1 MGAGGSSALQELR
14 DVAAN
19 YDEHAGQGAHEHDL
33 RALLQPKT
41 SRLREQAQGFRRR
54 LSKRLSKQQLE
65 TIVPAGGESENDSS
79 AEAAE
84 EAIYL
89 QSLLRDNA
97 SIRDGLSGEQLDI
110 RGQCVSMALVNTAA
124 EDTRTITDLD
134 AEHLVTIRGMVSNL
148 L

>member
-84 EAIYL
+84 EAAR
-89 QSLLRDNA
+89 LLLAEETQREVIPKKKKKKKKKKSAPCDE
-97 SIRDGLSGEQLDI
+97 DP
-110 RGQCVSMALVNTAA
+110 LVGV
-124 EDTRTITDLD
+124 ELVEPVETR
-134 AEHLVTIRGMVSNL
+134 
-148 L
+148 